1 MFDGPWGELMKQA
14 QKMQDDMKKAQEA
27 LQAREVT
34 GESGAGLVTVRLNGK
49 GDCLGVAIHPPVL
62 ADTPEIVGELV
73 AAAIND
79 AMQKLEQ
86 LKTEQMSQMTAG
98 LQLPPGFK
106 FPFS

>member
-1 MFDGPWGELMKQA
+1 M
-14 QKMQDDMKKAQEA
+14 
-27 LQAREVT
+27 
-34 GESGAGLVTVRLNGK
+34 
-49 GDCLGVAIHPPVL
+49 AIHPPVL